1 MFLNALSLQQVGP
14 KAGAPV
20 SAGASGGTPQE
31 TAQSGPAPSAPGQ
44 STGSTLVL
52 LLPIF
57 VVMVVMLLM
66 GRNQKKKDAD
76 VRAKLRKG
84 DRIVSQSGLV
94 GELVEL
100 DDRFAKVKLGAGMT
114 VQMLASS
121 IAPLEPAAAAKADD
135 KQLKDL
141 KDAKALAD
149 KK

>member
-1 MFLNALSLQQVGP
+1 VFLNALSLQQVGP

-20 SAGASGGTPQE
+20 GAGPGTTQE
-31 TAQSGPAPSAPGQ
+31 TAPSGPAPAAPSQ

-52 LLPIF
+52 LMPIF

-66 GRNQKKKDAD
+66 GRNQKKKDAE

-121 IAPLEPAAAAKADD
+121 IAPLEQPAAVKADD